1 MSPRFLFVL
10 AALTLLAACPK
21 AVPNQLTHP
30 AGQDAQAL
38 WPAVEKLASDAEAL
52 LAEQEEAIW
61 KNWTD
66 GTPANIGKT
75 YEGKD
80 KLFSLESIQTIDRLR
95 KSLIAAYG
103 CTAAPGEPPQCS
115 KGAAGALEVRALTY
129 LHVYF
134 VGEYLARMLADQTD
148 AIANL
153 EASLAFTAAGVEHHY
168 RDLDWL
174 LATENDPEKR
184 RALYLGASR
193 AIERLSL
200 FVRRR
205 DERTSALV
213 TELGYPSY
221 QSLGESIRYGNM
233 DQLAQLAEQV
243 LDLTQTAYVQAM
255 EQMAQRELRMP
266 FEKLRRADMPR
277 LFRPQNLQ
285 FFFPKDSLVT
295 RATSTLSGLG
305 IDLGSM
311 KNITL
316 DVRDLAYKNPRP
328 LTVLA
333 AIPGDVRVSL
343 RPSGGARDQAA
354 LLHELGFAL
363 RFASLKNPEPVKPPG
378 KTGHKPSL
386 RFELTRLGSPVVGQA
401 SALLFEQLV
410 EDPEWLQQYAGLS
423 GEKLSSQLIAANA
436 HRLFQ
441 LRRRAGRLLY
451 DIAVHRGEEQD
462 TRAIYRRIM
471 SRAYAVPITAEDEA
485 RNIVDLDELYQPAD
499 DIRAWLLARQLQ
511 EILIRRF
518 GSAWWKNPLA
528 GDVLREVWAKN
539 SAPYPQEV
547 ANSVGEAI
555 GPDELLRNF
564 AAGFSL
570 AVESSREARSRR

>member
-1 MSPRFLFVL
+1 MTPRFLFVL
-10 AALTLLAACPK
+10 AALPLLAACPR
-21 AVPNQLTHP
+21 AAPRQLASP
-30 AGQDAQAL
+30 PGQDPQAL
-38 WPAVEKLASDAEAL
+38 WPAVEKLASDAEAV
-52 LAEQEEAIW
+52 LAAQEEAIW
-61 KNWTD
+61 KNWTE

-95 KSLIAAYG
+95 KSLIGAYG
-103 CTAAPGEPPQCS
+103 CTFAAPGEPPQC
-115 KGAAGALEVRALTY
+115 KDAAGSLEVRALTY

-134 VGEYLARMLADQTD
+134 VGEYLARMLADPTD

-153 EASLAFTAAGVEHHY
+153 EASLAFTAGGAEHHY

-174 LATENDPEKR
+174 LAAENDPEKR
-184 RALYLGASR
+184 RALYLGATR

-200 FVRRR
+200 LVRRR
-205 DERTSALV
+205 DEQTGALV

-243 LDLTQTAYVQAM
+243 LDLTQTAYANAM
-255 EQMAQRELRMP
+255 DQMAQRELRMS
-266 FEKLRRADMPR
+266 FDKLRRADMPR

-285 FFFPKDSLVT
+285 FFFPKDSLVS

-343 RPSGGARDQAA
+343 KPSGGARDQAA

-363 RFASLKNPEPVKPPG
+363 RFASLKNSDPRPPG
-378 KTGHKPSL
+378 KRGHKPSL

-410 EDPEWLQQYAGLS
+410 EDPEWLRQYAGLS
-423 GEKLSSQLIAANA
+423 GEKLDSQLIAANA

-441 LRRRAGRLLY
+441 LRRRAGKLLY

-547 ANSVGEAI
+547 ANLVGEAI
-555 GPDELLRNF
+555 GADELLRNF
-564 AAGFSL
+564 AAAFSL